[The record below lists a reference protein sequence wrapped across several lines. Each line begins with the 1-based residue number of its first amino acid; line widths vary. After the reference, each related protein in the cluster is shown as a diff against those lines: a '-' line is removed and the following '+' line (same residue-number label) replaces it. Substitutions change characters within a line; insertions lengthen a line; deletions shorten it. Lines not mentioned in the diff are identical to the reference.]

1 MFTEAKLT
9 GCRGRA
15 TIVNE
20 ATILRVYLVV
30 REPVVREV
38 RWYGTPRRGV
48 LGIGSAPEGDVR
60 LVGHNI
66 ASRHLQLDFGA
77 KGRVRI
83 EVRHPWGVRLD
94 GRPPRADDVLAPGG
108 VLSVGTWELSLESAA
123 DEPSSALDDAFF
135 AAFAKDPN
143 SDDDR
148 LVYADSLEE
157 RGGLAEAELVRA
169 SVVPT
174 PQHRVAELAVR
185 TPPLWRCRLFGLPI
199 EGCQRTPDAELACPG
214 RWMDLPPSANTEA
227 RGCAT
232 CGRRVVLCAD
242 IGSARHHASQGLPVA
257 LDPAVRRWPDDLRE
271 PARKRLVIEM
281 GRPARR

>member
-1 MFTEAKLT
+1 M
-9 GCRGRA
+9 
-15 TIVNE
+15 
-20 ATILRVYLVV
+20 YLVV
-30 REPVVREV
+30 REPVLREV

-48 LGIGSAPEGDVR
+48 LGIGSAPEGDVQ

-83 EVRHPWGVRLD
+83 EVRHAWGVQLD
-94 GRPPRADDVLAPGG
+94 GRPPRPDELLAPGDI
-108 VLSVGTWELSLESAA
+108 LAVGTWELSLEVAA
-123 DEPSSALDDAFF
+123 DEPSSVLDDAFF

-157 RGGLAEAELVRA
+157 RGRLAEAELVRA
-169 SVVPT
+169 TVVPT

-185 TPPLWRCRLFGLPI
+185 TPPRWRRRLFGLPI
-199 EGCQRTPDAELACPG
+199 EGCPRPPDAEHACPG
-214 RWMDLPPSANTEA
+214 RWTDLPAGANDDERSCSA
-227 RGCAT
+227 CA
-232 CGRRVVLCAD
+232 RRVVLCAD
-242 IGSARHHASQGLPVA
+242 IGSARHHALHGRPVA

-271 PARKRLVIEM
+271 AARKRLVIEM